1 MGTRKSGKI
10 PMGLRIFLILISS
23 LIALVLLSA
32 AGITVAVSYFNAPP
46 DGMPLRNG
54 NFAGARLE
62 ESGTVL
68 FEVREG
74 ETAFQ
79 VGRRLE
85 QAGLIRNRLF
95 WDLLSRYEKDYL
107 KAGTYRLTVPASQT
121 ELRAVMV
128 EGRTILLR
136 VTIPEGV
143 TLRKAAAI
151 MDQSG
156 ICTGD
161 NFLAAASDPNIVAG
175 YKIPAKTM
183 EGYLYPETYFFP
195 GSFPADRVIRTMAD
209 TFFTRIHEI
218 APESEQLSPQE
229 LNNMVILASIVER
242 EYRVAEEAP
251 IMAGVFYNRMRINM
265 SLESCATVE
274 YIITEIQGKPHPRVL
289 YYADIEIKNPY
300 NTYVN
305 AGLPPGP
312 ISFPGKVALSAV
324 FYPAK
329 TEYLFFRLV
338 DEAAGKHYFSK
349 TLDAHIKAGA
359 LFVKG

>member
-1 MGTRKSGKI
+1 LGTRKSRKV
-10 PMGLRIFLILISS
+10 PAGLRVFLMLTSS
-23 LIALVLLSA
+23 LIILVLLAA
-32 AGITVAVSYFNAPP
+32 AGFAAAVSYFNAPP
-46 DGMPLRNG
+46 AGTPLKNG
-54 NFAGARLE
+54 NYAGARLE

-85 QAGLIRNRLF
+85 QAGLIKNRLF
-95 WDLLSRYEKDYL
+95 WDLLSRYEKGYL
-107 KAGTYRLTVPASQT
+107 KAGTYRLAVPASQT
-121 ELRAVMV
+121 ELRAVLV
-128 EGRTILLR
+128 EGKTILLR

-156 ICTGD
+156 ICAGD
-161 NFLAAASDPNIVAG
+161 DFLEAASDPNIIAG

-183 EGYLYPETYFFP
+183 EGYLFPETYFFP

-209 TFFTRIHEI
+209 TFFTRVREI
-218 APESEQLSPQE
+218 APESERLSPRE
-229 LNNMVILASIVER
+229 LNDAVILASIVER

-251 IMAGVFYNRMRINM
+251 VMAGVFYNRMKINM

-289 YYADIEIKNPY
+289 YYADIEIKDPY

-305 AGLPPGP
+305 SGLPPGP

-324 FYPAK
+324 FHPAK
-329 TEYLFFRLV
+329 TDYLFFRLV

-349 TLDAHIKAGA
+349 TLDAHIRAGA